1 MKTYNEERK
10 QLYDNFIEKIKKH
23 DKAVAQS
30 VKEKGLW
37 RDMLSDEHKEI
48 VKEYNKN
55 LLELKKKYGK
65 K

>member
-10 QLYDNFIEKIKKH
+10 QLYDNFIEEIKKH
-23 DKAVAQS
+23 DKAVAQ
-30 VKEKGLW
+30 KKKKKGLW